1 MVATDKRT
9 PVAVTRALGR
19 LGEDLGKW
27 RRLRQ
32 LTAVQV
38 ADRAGVSRDTV
49 LRAEKGAGIS
59 LENLLRIARAL
70 GVLDQLTGALDPY
83 ATDVGR
89 LRADESLP
97 MRVRRSGS
105 GKRS

>member
-1 MVATDKRT
+1 MMSPSKT
-9 PVAVTRALGR
+9 PMAVTRALR
-19 LGEDLGKW
+19 HLGEHCGVW

-32 LTAVQV
+32 LTAAEV
-38 ADRAGVSRDTV
+38 ADRAGISRDTV
-49 LRAEKGAGIS
+49 LRLEKGQGVS

-70 GVLDQLTGALDPY
+70 GVLDHLTDALDPY

-97 MRVRRSGS
+97 KRVRRPDRRNAS
-105 GKRS
+105 